1 MDAGSWQENPWVR
14 NEEKFIPHGNSSR
27 QQISINLT
35 YTPSPEFPES
45 NKKVDHMITSTR
57 RGNSKLREF
66 ESFKT
71 GTKQRAI
78 ASRVAQRLKRLP
90 LMQETRVPHLGRE
103 DPLEREMATH
113 WSILAW
119 RIPWTEEA
127 TIHRVAKSQTRL
139 SNFTSLQT
147 CYHFSFEEWL
157 YYIIEFSMVDYWRS

>member
-14 NEEKFIPHGNSSR
+14 NKEKFVPHGNSSR

-35 YTPSPEFPES
+35 YTPSPEFPEG

-90 LMQETRVPHLGRE
+90 LTRETRIPHLGRE
-103 DPLEREMATH
+103 DLLEREMATH
-113 WSILAW
+113 SSILAW

-127 TIHRVAKSQTRL
+127 TIRRVAKSQTRL
-139 SNFTSLQT
+139 SDFTSLQT
-147 CYHFSFEEWL
+147 CYPFSFEEWL
-157 YYIIEFSMVDYWRS
+157 YYIIEFSRVDYWRS